1 MGLAIF
7 KGCPLDRLIVLL
19 DHFKHILSFFYFL
32 FPSSCWLFQC
42 IEAPTS
48 LSFLRVPSGAETTEL
63 DGFDAVCSCL
73 Q

>member
-32 FPSSCWLFQC
+32 FSSSWLFQC
-42 IEAPTS
+42 IEASTS

-63 DGFDAVCSCL
+63 DGFDAVWSCL